1 MKDKF
6 ESILLQLKSN
16 LKSDSVI
23 DALSTEKD
31 KDLHERLI
39 NVINRYYENID
50 LFNKQKE
57 SLQKLLF
64 DNANNLLSR
73 TDSGSFRHYLDNYR
87 NYANFLVDNYYKA
100 EDNDFNLTQNN
111 VIKENNIDFLKIE
124 ESIQK
129 IRNTNLDE
137 LSKNVEKIKNADLNV
152 LQQNLNFLKNID
164 LKKLN
169 EQIANTGFAFN
180 LDKLKDLD
188 LDKFQKSL
196 DAVKKLN
203 LDRFQNDVKNIQNN
217 INLIDKKEFE
227 KRYMKLVSLLNSENN
242 ESNLI
247 LYTKAENKPFKLYKN
262 SNNSI
267 FIKAG
272 QESSNM
278 SLPLSKCIS
287 IIYKN
292 EEPRFRSY
300 TEILFPKIFDNT
312 IFDEIIVN
320 AEVSVTGSEIST
332 FVGSVEVNIKKNSI
346 IYNNSISK
354 FDSDV
359 SSYNNIDC
367 LNIDKDVNAFAKL
380 IANKSLQPPLAIG
393 LFGKWGSGKSFFMEE
408 LEKKIIKL
416 SNEENTKKVFYE
428 KIAHIKFNAWH
439 YSDSNLWANLM
450 IQIFEKLN
458 EFLKPK
464 ETDKIESLYLQ
475 LESTKELLLEK
486 EEEKNILESKININ
500 KGILK
505 NKTNEKIEKTFK
517 LNQLK
522 VITKLVFEDDYI
534 KAEINNIKKDIPYFK
549 DKSIDEIYIKLNYD
563 LNKNTGI
570 IKKFLKF
577 LLNDKQFQTY
587 LILGIF
593 LILSILGILKYMD
606 IFKEWFLSFI
616 FIPFGIYFN
625 RFKEVTARVSKFV
638 EFYETLKEK
647 NIKDDIELS
656 LLKEQANLDS
666 ELTILEETISLE
678 NKKLEEISFEIEHIK
693 SGKYLAEFIMERVN
707 SSDYKQHLGLISLIR
722 NDLEKLNEY
731 LKQPV
736 EDAEHKIDRIVL
748 YIDDLDRCSED
759 KVMDVLEAIH
769 LLLAFDLFVVIVGV
783 DTRWIKKSLDVKR
796 NLEKENKDIAT
807 SKEYLEKIFQI
818 PFHLQNMEE
827 DIKKQLVEKLLKND
841 LIEENFE
848 SKSDDLDTNDSS
860 EHQISSFNSEDT
872 KNSNSNNAVLNIQED
887 LYKDL
892 KIAQYEYD
900 YILEVAKLLGESPRT
915 IKRFVNI
922 YRLIRSHEYVLKELL
937 TNFEEQYKF
946 ITMLLCLNDKTNNK
960 KDELNVNNYLEK
972 LKELDFAE
980 KDKENFER
988 FTKKD
993 ELFKFISRFSFRDC
1007 E

>member
-1 MKDKF
+1 MKQKF

-16 LKSDSVI
+16 LKSPSVI
-23 DALSTEKD
+23 NELKTDYD
-31 KDLHERLI
+31 KQLHEKLI
-39 NVINRYYENID
+39 NIVNRYYENID
-50 LFNKQKE
+50 LFDIQKE
-57 SLQKLLF
+57 NLQELLF
-64 DNANNLLSR
+64 DNANNLLEKTNS
-73 TDSGSFRHYLDNYR
+73 TSFNLYLSNYR
-87 NYANFLVDNYYKA
+87 NYANFLIDNYYENK
-100 EDNDFNLTQNN
+100 DNFENSNKISSQNINKKSISEKFNELLMMLSNEKEN
-111 VIKENNIDFLKIE
+111 IDIEPEKFSLDKKEFDLIIKELINKGFIRGQKFLSGEYLFQGLTFNGIKYLE
-124 ESIQK
+124 E
-129 IRNTNLDE
+129 
-137 LSKNVEKIKNADLNV
+137 
-152 LQQNLNFLKNID
+152 LNFKE
-164 LKKLN
+164 KV
-169 EQIANTGFAFN
+169 
-180 LDKLKDLD
+180 
-188 LDKFQKSL
+188 SL
-196 DAVKKLN
+196 P
-203 LDRFQNDVKNIQNN
+203 NN

-227 KRYMKLVSLLNSENN
+227 KRYMGLVSLLNSENN

-247 LYTKAENKPFKLYKN
+247 LYTKVENKPFKLYKN

-272 QESSNM
+272 LETKNM
-278 SLPLSKCIS
+278 SLPLNKCIL
-287 IIYKN
+287 IIYEN
-292 EEPRFRSY
+292 EETPFKSY
-300 TEILFPKIFDNT
+300 TDVLFPKILDNT
-312 IFDEIIVN
+312 IFDEIIIN
-320 AEVSVTGSEIST
+320 AEVSVIGSEIST
-332 FVGSVEVNIKKNSI
+332 FGGVVKVNIKENSI
-346 IYNNSISK
+346 IYNNPISG
-354 FDSDV
+354 FHSDV
-359 SSYNNIDC
+359 PSYNNIDC

-380 IANKSLQPPLAIG
+380 IANNSLQPPLAIG

-408 LEKKIIKL
+408 LERKIKKL
-416 SNEENTKKVFYE
+416 SDEENSKKVFHE
-428 KIAHIKFNAWH
+428 KIVHIKFNAWH

-475 LESTKELLLEK
+475 LESTKELLQEK
-486 EEEKNILESKININ
+486 EEEKNILESKINSN
-500 KGILK
+500 KEELK
-505 NKTNEKIEKTFK
+505 NKTNQKIEKVFN

-522 VITKLVFEDDYI
+522 DLTKLVLKDGYI
-534 KAEINNIKKDIPYFK
+534 KTEINNIKKDIPSFK
-549 DKSIDEIYIKLNYD
+549 NKSIDEIYIKLNYD

-647 NIKDDIELS
+647 NMKDDIELS
-656 LLKEQANLDS
+656 LLKEQANLES
-666 ELTILEETISLE
+666 ELIILEETISFE
-678 NKKLEEISFEIEHIK
+678 NKRLEEISFEIEHIK
-693 SGKYLAEFIMERVN
+693 SGKYLADFIMERAN
-707 SSDYKQHLGLISLIR
+707 SNDYKQHLGLISLIR
-722 NDLEKLNEY
+722 NDLEKLNDY

-736 EDAEHKIDRIVL
+736 KDAKHKIDRIVL

-783 DTRWIKKSLDVKR
+783 DTRWIKKSLEEKR
-796 NLEKENKDIAT
+796 NLEKDNNENLEKDNKESVAT

-827 DIKKQLVEKLLKND
+827 DIKKQLVKKLLEKD
-841 LIEENFE
+841 LEKENFE
-848 SKSDDLDTNDSS
+848 NK
-860 EHQISSFNSEDT
+860 SEDLNT
-872 KNSNSNNAVLNIQED
+872 NSFSKQQNVNDNSDNPENSNLNNTPLDFQED

-900 YILEVAKLLGESPRT
+900 YILEVAKFLGESPRT

-922 YRLIRSHEYVLKELL
+922 YRLVRSHEYILKELL

-946 ITMLLCLNDKTNNK
+946 ITMLLCLNDKIDLK
-960 KDELNVNNYLEK
+960 LDNYLEK
-972 LKELDFAE
+972 VKELNFAE
-980 KDKENFER
+980 IDKENFER

-1007 E
+1007 K